1 MKTAINAKALRAQL
15 QGYAN
20 RIDGLSLRERV
31 IVFLC
36 LAAMVVAALDSF
48 FIEPTNKQAQAHAK
62 AQLKQNQ
69 DLLALREQFTLASG
83 ASRGSGQDAA
93 LQQRLSAALQQQTQ
107 LKTAVLAGFQQ
118 LGAQT
123 GLRDLLA
130 TLLQQHAR
138 LSLVKLTTMDEGGGP
153 APLRT
158 PTSLP
163 TAAPTTAPGQ
173 APPRELQ
180 WRGIEMQI
188 TGDYLDQVQYLRQLE
203 REMPNLH
210 WGEMR
215 LWSQGNHQPVLL
227 QLQVFVPK
235 GRT

>member
-1 MKTAINAKALRAQL
+1 MKPVINTKGLRARL
-15 QGYAN
+15 QAYAG

-48 FIEPTNKQAQAHAK
+48 FIAPLNKQAQTQAK
-62 AQLKQNQ
+62 AQLKQNL
-69 DLLALREQFTLASG
+69 DLQALREQFTLASG
-83 ASRGSGQDAA
+83 ASRGSGQDGV
-93 LQQRLSAALQQQTQ
+93 LQQRLSAALQQQAQ
-107 LKTAVLAGFQQ
+107 LKTKVLAGFQD

-138 LSLVKLTTMDEGGGP
+138 LSLVRLTTMDEGSGP

-158 PTSLP
+158 PASLP
-163 TAAPTTAPGQ
+163 VTPGQ
-173 APPRELQ
+173 ALPRELQ

-188 TGDYLDQVQYLRQLE
+188 TGDYLDQLQYLKQLE
-203 REMPNLH
+203 HEMPQLH
-210 WGEMR
+210 WGELR
-215 LWSQGNHQPVLL
+215 LWSQGNGQPVLL

-235 GRT
+235 GRA